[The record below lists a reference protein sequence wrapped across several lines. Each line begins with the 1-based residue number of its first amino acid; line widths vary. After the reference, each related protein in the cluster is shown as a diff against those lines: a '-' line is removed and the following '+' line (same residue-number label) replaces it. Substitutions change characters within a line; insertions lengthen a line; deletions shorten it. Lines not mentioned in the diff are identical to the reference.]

1 MHVPASVQARVNAR
15 IAEVM
20 QIATRHYGREFPA
33 VVVDYKK
40 RGTTAGT
47 AHPGTRAISLNS
59 VILMENQ
66 DDFIARTVGHE
77 VAHIIDKDVNGH
89 RHNVTRTGRFKR
101 DSHGP
106 NWKAIMVLFGQDPSR
121 CHDFD
126 VTNARVQ
133 KTNNRTKHI
142 WTCGCGQADMDLGD
156 KRHQRQLAAHARGSG
171 CFYMR
176 NHKWT
181 KCGHYTYTHT
191 LTNGVRTPVTSTP
204 APAPAPTRV
213 PAGWERITTVPAPRV
228 ARAAPGGTSKLALS
242 RALYIENFGVS
253 RQAMITLF
261 VQEAGCTPAGAATYY
276 AKHKKE
282 V

>member
-1 MHVPASVQARVNAR
+1 MHVPTPVKARVNAR

-47 AHPGTRAISLNS
+47 AQASTREISLNS
-59 VILMENQ
+59 TILMENQ

-77 VAHIIDKDVNGH
+77 VAHIIDKDVNGYQ
-89 RHNVTRTGRFKR
+89 RRANGKR

-121 CHDFD
+121 CHSYD
-126 VTNARVQ
+126 VTNSKVQ
-133 KTNNRTKHI
+133 KTNNRVKHV
-142 WTCGCGQADMDLGD
+142 WVCGCGEAEMKLGD
-156 KRHQRQLAAHARGSG
+156 KRHARQERTGG
-171 CFYMR
+171 FYMR
-176 NHKWT
+176 GHTSNR
-181 KCGHYTYTHT
+181 CGAYTYIATVRA
-191 LTNGVRTPVTSTP
+191 GVRTEIFQW
-204 APAPAPTRV
+204 AA
-213 PAGWERITTVPAPRV
+213 PAPRV
-228 ARAAPGGTSKLALS
+228 APPAPRAARAAPGGTSKLALS
-242 RALYIENFGVS
+242 RALYVENFGVS
-253 RQAMITLF
+253 RQVMIALF